1 MLETVILM
9 LIGGL
14 IKGSQVGEFE
24 GEMNE
29 VELTDYIDFGS
40 GIFAAFLLIL
50 SLIAYKNFRAMRLLF
65 VSAAFGL
72 FALRALVARLD
83 LFIPETESTVI
94 ELALA
99 VSGFAILALFF
110 MAIVKK

>member
-1 MLETVILM
+1 VLEIILTFVS
-9 LIGGL
+9 GL
-14 IKGSQVGEFE
+14 IINSEVNGFE
-24 GEMNE
+24 GEMVE
-29 VELTDYIDFGS
+29 VDLADYIDFGS
-40 GIFAAFLLIL
+40 GIFAAFLLVL
-50 SLIAYKNFRAMRLLF
+50 SLIAYKNVRARRLLF

-83 LFIPETESTVI
+83 LFLPETESTVI

-110 MAIVKK
+110 MAIMKK